1 MFKGSSRRL
10 IEQRCRAH
18 YLFDIAVVEIRPP
31 AQLGHDTS

>member
-31 AQLGHDTS
+31 AQLSHDTS